1 MCVRESKSFPRI
13 WIIFLVLGLA
23 QALTQADTQGTADR
37 QELLFST
44 AEETL
49 FSTDKAKF
57 DWPWFGNKT
66 TKGTPAGLILKN
78 DYSQMDISSFSDFE
92 RHPCR
97 RVCQQG
103 QTQSCY
109 YQLVVHNYQ
118 RLGPE
123 CQRCQ
128 FDERACAAEHCIYGD
143 GVASPVMAVNRKI
156 PGPAI
161 ELCENDTVVVD
172 VLNYLG
178 EPTTMH
184 WHGLN
189 MVDTPQMDGA
199 AFVTQYPVQPGE
211 VQRYEFKADR
221 GGSLWYH
228 SHMGWQRGFG
238 VAGHLIIRKTRQA
251 NQHAHLYDYDLVEHA
266 LMVQDIFYDHEL
278 QTVRNILINGKG
290 RNHLNQLPDND
301 NRHRYERLRVTP
313 GYRYRMRVLLN
324 GIANCPVE
332 FSIEQH
338 KLLIISTDGN
348 DIEPVLADGFFL
360 TSAERFDFVLNA
372 NQLSKS
378 YWISVRGY
386 EQCDGRKLYQ
396 GAVLSYRGATRTE
409 LPQGNI
415 LGSTQSRTLDA
426 DNLLKPTYSSQQSRA
441 LSAAPVLVNDYR
453 IMPTIAA
460 GPEAFLRLATAE
472 KDNNVGTVALRSLQ
486 PVPWPRNTRFRTYY
500 SSFSLRRAP
509 NGELLFQIDEISYI
523 PPDIS
528 LLQGRNLFEDDGYFC
543 NRSSLVAQGRNCQ
556 QDVCECLNVIRMPA
570 YRPIEMVVA
579 NYMTNTHPYHI
590 HGNSFRLVGQG
601 VVGNID
607 DLRNIQYLDRQGR
620 LPRLPDHYHAV
631 LKDSVQIPGLGF
643 IIVRFISDNPGFWL
657 YHCHV
662 EAHAVQGMMA
672 VLKIGEDYQMKQ
684 VPARVRC

>member
-1 MCVRESKSFPRI
+1 MCVRESKSFPSHWI
-13 WIIFLVLGLA
+13 IIFLVLGLA
-23 QALTQADTQGTADR
+23 QALTEEEAALPEDIADP
-37 QELLFST
+37 
-44 AEETL
+44 L
-49 FSTDKAKF
+49 FSTDEAKF
-57 DWPWFGNKT
+57 DWPWARNKT
-66 TKGTPAGLILKN
+66 TKGTPAGLNLKN
-78 DYSQMDISSFSDFE
+78 DYTQMDIGSFSDFD

-103 QTQSCY
+103 QSQSCY

-143 GVASPVMAVNRKI
+143 GVASPVMAVNRMI
-156 PGPAI
+156 PGPSI
-161 ELCENDTVVVD
+161 ELCENDSVVVD

-178 EPTTMH
+178 EATTMH

-189 MVDTPQMDGA
+189 MVGTPEMDGA
-199 AFVTQYPVQPGE
+199 AFVTQYPLQPGE
-211 VQRYEFKADR
+211 VYRYEFKADR

-238 VAGHLIIRKTRQA
+238 VAGHLIVRQSRQA

-266 LMVQDIFYDHEL
+266 LMVQDIFYDREL

-324 GIANCPVE
+324 GISNCPVE
-332 FSIEQH
+332 FSIEEH

-360 TSAERFDFVLNA
+360 TSAERFDFVLEA
-372 NQLSKS
+372 NQLATN
-378 YWISVRGY
+378 YWIRVRGY
-386 EQCDGRKLYQ
+386 EQCEGRKLYQ

-409 LPQGNI
+409 QPRGNI
-415 LGSTQSRTLDA
+415 LPTIAPQSRALDGV
-426 DNLLKPTYSSQQSRA
+426 DNLLKPTNSSEQSRA
-441 LSAAPVLVNDYR
+441 LDEGRVLVNDYR
-453 IMPTIAA
+453 IVATIAA

-486 PVPWPRNTRFRTYY
+486 PVPWPRNTRFLTYY

-523 PPDIS
+523 PPGIS
-528 LLQGRNLFEDDGYFC
+528 LLQGRHLLQEGGYFC
-543 NRSSLVAQGRNCQ
+543 NRSSLAAQGRNCQ

-579 NYMTNTHPYHI
+579 NYMTSTHPYHI

-607 DLRNIQYLDRQGR
+607 ELRNIQNLDRQGR

-631 LKDSVQIPGLGF
+631 VKDSVQIPGLGY
-643 IIVRFISDNPGFWL
+643 IIVRFISNNPGFWL
-657 YHCHV
+657 YHCHI

-672 VLKIGEDYQMKQ
+672 VLKIGEDHQMKR